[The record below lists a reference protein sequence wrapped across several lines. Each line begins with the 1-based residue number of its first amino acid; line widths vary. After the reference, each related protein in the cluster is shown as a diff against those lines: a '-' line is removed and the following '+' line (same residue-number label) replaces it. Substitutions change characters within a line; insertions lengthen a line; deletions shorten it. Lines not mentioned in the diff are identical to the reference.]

1 MRKKRDTRKGHEGF
15 QVFFSQKK
23 MQDNREATP
32 TITLLLVVAK
42 T

>member
-15 QVFFSQKK
+15 QFFLAKK